1 MFVRSV
7 EDDVSTAKVNSV
19 CELNLAAKFDAI
31 GVSFCQASKLYHLVK
46 GETGMGSL
54 GSVADHKVGHLC

>member
-1 MFVRSV
+1 MLVRSV

-31 GVSFCQASKLYHLVK
+31 GVSFRQASKLYHSVK

-54 GSVADHKVGHLC
+54 GS